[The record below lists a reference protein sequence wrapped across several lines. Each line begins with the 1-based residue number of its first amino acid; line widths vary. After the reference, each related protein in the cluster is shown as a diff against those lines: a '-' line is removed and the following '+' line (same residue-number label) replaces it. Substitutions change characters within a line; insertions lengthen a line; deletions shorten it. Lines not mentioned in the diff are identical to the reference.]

1 MEGIKRFADTI
12 GYTSTTGIVL
22 WSTLGLPLR
31 IFLGF
36 LSVVGVC
43 AVLYGLY
50 WLASNSPKTLAFF
63 FSLGFWI
70 GITYCLAQLD
80 QKRNLLGSVLGEE
93 YGGSQWGFGQVLAVF
108 AWMPLLLET
117 VVGIL
122 ESVAR
127 ACTSSSDQRKRKDDL
142 SSRQH
147 YTKMRPVVSLGDSI
161 EHELG
166 TRGNLFPEHSTVSA
180 YHRSN
185 SILRD

>member
-1 MEGIKRFADTI
+1 VVRLRQASVDLDLLPELVSNCRPYNDILPGFPNDDPNVMEGIKHFADTM

-93 YGGSQWGFGQVLAVF
+93 YGDSQWGFGQVLAVF

-127 ACTSSSDQRKRKDDL
+127 ACTSSSDRKL
-142 SSRQH
+142 GSS
-147 YTKMRPVVSLGDSI
+147 PNPLCPS
-161 EHELG
+161 
-166 TRGNLFPEHSTVSA
+166 
-180 YHRSN
+180 
-185 SILRD
+185 